1 MPGASRRA
9 GRTLRSPAVGVAFA
23 GLTVAGVTLLLY
35 PLSALDPGV
44 SSGVL
49 YVLGVLLLTMYWGL
63 WLGLSTSVAS
73 AAALGV
79 FHGDLHKEGD
89 VVAICVLLLTAGTAS
104 VIADRA
110 RHRADD
116 LETRLELEEELR
128 RSEAERIHLRE
139 VRDSRARVLA
149 AADDE
154 RRRVVRDLH
163 DGAQQRLVHTVV
175 TLKMARRAYDEGNDG
190 LRPLVDEALAQAERA
205 TEELRELARGILPSA
220 LTRGGLRAGVADL
233 VTRIQLP
240 VTVRV
245 AGDRLPAAVEAPAYF
260 LVAEALTNVVKHSF
274 ASHVDVSAWVRD
286 GVLHVQVS
294 DNGVGGARPDGDG
307 LLGLA
312 DRIAAVDGA
321 LHVESPPGAGTR
333 IAATIPV
340 A

>member
-1 MPGASRRA
+1 
-9 GRTLRSPAVGVAFA
+9 L
-23 GLTVAGVTLLLY
+23 
-35 PLSALDPGV
+35 
-44 SSGVL
+44 
-49 YVLGVLLLTMYWGL
+49 
-63 WLGLSTSVAS
+63 TSVAS
-73 AAALGV
+73 AAALGA
-79 FHGDLHKEGD
+79 FHGDLHQEGD

-190 LRPLVDEALAQAERA
+190 LRPLVDEAIAQAERA

-220 LTRGGLRAGVADL
+220 LTRGGLRAGVEAL
-233 VTRIQLP
+233 VTRIQMP

-260 LVAEALTNVVKHSF
+260 LVAEALTNVLKHSC
-274 ASHVDVSAWVRD
+274 ASHVDVSARVRD

-312 DRIAAVDGA
+312 DRIATVNGA